1 MTPNAIRRMRKK
13 LGLTVRQL
21 AAQVG
26 VSHVSIVHW
35 ESGSR
40 KPREV
45 CLRALR
51 LIAKGKHDTR

>member
-1 MTPNAIRRMRKK
+1 MKPNAIRRLRKK
-13 LGLTVRQL
+13 LGLTTRQL

-35 ESGSR
+35 ETGSR

-51 LIAKGKHDTR
+51 LIAKQHDNR